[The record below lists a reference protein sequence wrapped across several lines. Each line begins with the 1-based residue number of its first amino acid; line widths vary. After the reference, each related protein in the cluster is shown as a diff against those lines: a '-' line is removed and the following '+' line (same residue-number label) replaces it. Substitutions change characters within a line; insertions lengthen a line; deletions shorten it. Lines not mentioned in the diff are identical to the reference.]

1 VSSRRDQVDRRLVVI
16 LAALIAS
23 VIGIVAGFAIA
34 VHIDDTASGV
44 MAEPQTKGVVS
55 GMLLLASGPR
65 PLTPVAGQ
73 VSFANVAQI
82 GGGWMPYVVP
92 TAADGTFMV
101 SLSPGL
107 YQVGAMTADIDR
119 RCATTRRTV
128 PVRAGDQVGVNIQC
142 VTGWP

>member
-1 VSSRRDQVDRRLVVI
+1 
-16 LAALIAS
+16 
-23 VIGIVAGFAIA
+23 VIGIAAGFAIA

-44 MAEPQTKGVVS
+44 VAEPQTKGVVS
-55 GMLLLASGPR
+55 GTLLLASGPR

-82 GGGWMPYVVP
+82 GGGWTPNVVP
-92 TAADGTFMV
+92 TSADGTFMV

-107 YQVGAMTADIDR
+107 YQVGAMIADIDR
-119 RCATTRRTV
+119 RCATTSRTV
-128 PVRAGDQVGVNIQC
+128 RVRAGDQVGMNVQC